1 MELHP
6 LAEASGYLGSVLGVG
21 MVVPQIVR
29 TYRHRTMPGVSG
41 MSWALMALA
50 CFGWLLYGVRT
61 AEVPQVPGNVL
72 LVSGAVLLVLVVPSP
87 YAVPS
92 RAAALAAGGAALVV
106 AAFVLPASV
115 LGLVA
120 FGIGLVSTIPQTITS
135 LTRRA
140 PDSAVSLLA
149 WAMRVA
155 SQTCWLLYALAVHD
169 HVVTISALVL
179 LTNALLILVTEKM
192 RRTAPAPAPALAVTP

>member
-1 MELHP
+1 
-6 LAEASGYLGSVLGVG
+6 
-21 MVVPQIVR
+21 
-29 TYRHRTMPGVSG
+29 

-61 AEVPQVPGNVL
+61 AEVPQIPGNVL

-87 YAVPS
+87 YSVTS
-92 RAAALAAGGAALVV
+92 RAVATAAGGTALVA

-140 PDSAVSLLA
+140 RDSAVSLLA

-155 SQTCWLLYALAVHD
+155 SQGCWLLYALALHD

-179 LTNALLILVTEKM
+179 LTNALLILVTERM
-192 RRTAPAPAPALAVTP
+192 RRTAPGPAPALAATP